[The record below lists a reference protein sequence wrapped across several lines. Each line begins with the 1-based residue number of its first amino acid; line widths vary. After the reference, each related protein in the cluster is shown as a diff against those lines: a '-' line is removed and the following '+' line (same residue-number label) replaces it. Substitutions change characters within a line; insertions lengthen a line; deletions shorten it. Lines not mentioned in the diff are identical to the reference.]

1 MTTLHPHMTFS
12 KTDQISEQNNL
23 IPLLDSE
30 DFLLPQPQGM
40 LLCGLVLATQVPF
53 NILVAEMLA
62 SENNSWVCVV
72 GFFYTV
78 TLSIYVHMSRHSLAL
93 RPNFLLLTKPCD
105 FPNSLENSDIEKMIV
120 LSVLVTFYK
129 LGKVWCKQKLSVRH
143 LHWLRLLSSTWGWK
157 GAAITS
163 PSPCWMEWFIPY

>member
-62 SENNSWVCVV
+62 SENNS
-72 GFFYTV
+72 
-78 TLSIYVHMSRHSLAL
+78 
-93 RPNFLLLTKPCD
+93 
-105 FPNSLENSDIEKMIV
+105 
-120 LSVLVTFYK
+120 
-129 LGKVWCKQKLSVRH
+129 
-143 LHWLRLLSSTWGWK
+143 
-157 GAAITS
+157 
-163 PSPCWMEWFIPY
+163 